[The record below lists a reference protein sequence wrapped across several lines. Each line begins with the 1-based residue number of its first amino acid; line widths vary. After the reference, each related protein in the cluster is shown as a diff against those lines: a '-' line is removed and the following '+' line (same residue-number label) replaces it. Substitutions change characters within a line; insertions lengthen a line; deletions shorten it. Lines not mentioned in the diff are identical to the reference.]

1 MKKEKQEPLEN
12 TINLYKK
19 ASYNLK
25 SKTNEFLGVAR
36 EFSYFQEDMLSEFKR
51 IRYNKF
57 FTIKQ
62 FTS

>member
-36 EFSYFQEDMLSEFKR
+36 EF
-51 IRYNKF
+51 
-57 FTIKQ
+57 
-62 FTS
+62 

>member
-1 MKKEKQEPLEN
+1 MKKEKHEPLEN

-36 EFSYFQEDMLSEFKR
+36 EFSYFHYNSFLKNYLSRFF
-51 IRYNKF
+51 ITFYKF
-57 FTIKQ
+57 FL
-62 FTS
+62 

>member
-51 IRYNKF
+51 N
-57 FTIKQ
+57 
-62 FTS
+62 S